1 MLHYDRID
9 ISEGTDL
16 AKSNNSKE
24 GMNCL
29 YFFSNHGCC
38 VRDIDIINA
47 KNVDYRCIIHN
58 ISKSEATKLL
68 ENSVLEDCGYI

>member
-24 GMNCL
+24 CMNCL

-38 VRDIDIINA
+38 VSVALFIILANL
-47 KNVDYRCIIHN
+47 KQQNY
-58 ISKSEATKLL
+58 
-68 ENSVLEDCGYI
+68 

>member
-24 GMNCL
+24 CMNCL
-29 YFFSNHGCC
+29 YFFSNHGYC
-38 VRDIDIINA
+38 VSVALFIILANLKQQNYLKVLYLKIVGIY
-47 KNVDYRCIIHN
+47 KNI
-58 ISKSEATKLL
+58 
-68 ENSVLEDCGYI
+68 